1 MAEFIDILLSKR
13 RARQSSDN
21 STGSN
26 SSPEAKKL
34 RECDH
39 SPEHE
44 NGEEGDEI
52 LSALNMAGGFQK
64 TLQDILKK
72 LENIE
77 KLEKLDIIEEAVNDL
92 RKSFDKLEGRIQTL
106 EDAYKTTKQDVEGLK
121 ESLNVNNEDKQ
132 KTSERL
138 GKFEEKTN
146 SGLAALEKENNKLSA
161 LVKEIENKNL
171 YLEAYS
177 RRENVKFE
185 NIPEEDPKEDTE
197 MVLRS
202 FLERELGFSD
212 AANIEIQRVHR
223 LGKKKEEKPRPI
235 LARFLRYKDCEKLYS
250 LGHRLRGTDFK
261 MYQDLPFEIVERR
274 RTQMET
280 FKKTKR
286 SNIPV
291 AFSKAQPDK
300 LYIRGKLWPV
310 GKPLELRVC
319 LFTGTKPR

>member
-39 SPEHE
+39 SPEDE

-92 RKSFDKLEGRIQTL
+92 RKSFDKLEGRRQTL

-121 ESLNVNNEDKQ
+121 ESLNANNEDKQ

-280 FKKTKR
+280 FKKAKR

-310 GKPLELRVC
+310 GKPLEL
-319 LFTGTKPR
+319 